1 MKAVEYLTISKE
13 EELKKEV
20 DQLVTNYRN
29 KENEIKS
36 RLFNKEQDN
45 SLLTE
50 TNNSNTDA
58 IAALSEKVMDLTK
71 EINELKARLRRPE
84 KRQ

>member
-58 IAALSEKVMDLTK
+58 IAALWEKVMDLTE

>member
-1 MKAVEYLTISKE
+1 MTISKE